1 MKLSYLRRIALF
13 LLTNILVLVLVG
25 TVFRIFG
32 LEQYLYQ
39 RGVHLDLGALL
50 IFSAVM
56 GFAGSFISLVL
67 SKPMAKL
74 FTRAHVI
81 TRPSSDDEA
90 WLLSTVERLARQAGI
105 GTPEVAIYESPDL
118 NAFATGAR
126 RNNALV
132 AVSTGLLGNMRKDE
146 IEAVLGHEISHVANG
161 DMVTMTL
168 LQGVMNTFVV
178 FLSRVVGYFV
188 DRVILRNERGHGL
201 GFFVTTMITQIALG
215 ILASMV
221 VMWFS
226 RRREFRADAGAA
238 SLVGA
243 EAMVAALQRLK
254 VAHDA
259 PADLPDSVN
268 AFGIRGGTSWLK
280 LFMSHPPLDERI
292 AALRAI
298 PRS

>member
-1 MKLSYLRRIALF
+1 MRRIALF

-74 FTRAHVI
+74 FTRARVI

-90 WLLSTVERLARQAGI
+90 WLLSTIERLARQAGI
-105 GTPEVAIYESPDL
+105 GTPEVAVYQSPDL

-178 FLSRVVGYFV
+178 FLSRIVGYFV

-201 GFFVTTMITQIALG
+201 GFFLTTMITQIALG

-243 EAMVAALQRLK
+243 DSMVAALQRLK
-254 VAHDA
+254 VAHDE

-268 AFGIRGGTSWLK
+268 AFGIRGGKSWLK

-298 PRS
+298 PRP